1 MVAGQA
7 VTVRAPADG
16 AGIVTVAAGASGA
29 LVVMTIVFMMQVP
42 VVNVVHVTAVDDGRV
57 AAARTVGV
65 TVRLSGRV
73 TNIRVHGTSCLA
85 VAIVER
91 GRARS
96 ADVIARTS
104 ATT

>member
-29 LVVMTIVFMMQVP
+29 LVVMTIVFMMHVP

-57 AAARTVGV
+57 AAAWTVGV

-73 TNIRVHGTSCLA
+73 TEIRTHGTSCLA

-91 GRARS
+91 GRAKS
-96 ADVIARTS
+96 ADVIARTA

>member
-1 MVAGQA
+1 MVAGEA
-7 VTVRAPADG
+7 VTVRAPAGG

-29 LVVMTIVFMMQVP
+29 LVVVTIVFMMHVP

-57 AAARTVGV
+57 AAAWTVGV

-73 TNIRVHGTSCLA
+73 TEIRTHGTSCLA

-91 GRARS
+91 GRAKS
-96 ADVIARTS
+96 ADVIARTA